1 MYFTPLDVAA
11 ENGNKKTVE
20 ILLDHGASISGGD
33 DTVNK
38 IFFEQIISAKKIL
51 PYSSCCTSEF
61 SITLSL

>member
-38 IFFEQIISAKKIL
+38 IFFEQIISAKKN
-51 PYSSCCTSEF
+51 
-61 SITLSL
+61 ITVFLLLYLRIQHYT